1 MNIMLISQCSKNALV
16 ETRRILD
23 QFAERRGERTWQTAI
38 TQNGLDTLRRLLRQ
52 TARKNTAVAC
62 HWIRGKDHSELIWIV
77 GDARQFNERGATPTN
92 TTSRDILRANDE
104 NDWHSAEIIG
114 LLASIAALFHDFGK
128 ASEAFQNKLKS
139 SKPLADAYR
148 HEWVS
153 LRLFEAFVNGD
164 NDADWLVR
172 LVDLPDGVA
181 KEVEARLLK
190 DGLSASGIKTP
201 FATLPPLAQVVG
213 WLIVSHHR
221 MPTPETL
228 HHKALAHLPAN
239 IEANWCGAREG
250 ASQKEIA
257 GCWHFPKGLPLTSKH
272 WREHAGKAASAL
284 LQQQGRAPRDWRQEA
299 YVLHLSRMALMLSD
313 HYYSSQ
319 PSRERYGDK
328 VGKKEAVYANTD
340 RKTGQLKQRL
350 DEHLIGVEVNASR
363 VVRALPR
370 LAAQLPRLARH
381 KGFRERSKDA
391 FAWQNR
397 AFDLAEGLRA
407 RSAEQGFFGIN
418 MASTGC
424 GKTLA
429 NGRILYALADSV
441 RGARFTVALGL
452 RTLTLQTGDAYRD
465 RLRLGSDEMAVLV
478 GGAAVRALHEQQQA
492 EARLQANGSES
503 SAELLPEYNQVF
515 YDGSLEDGP
524 LNRWLG
530 ENQPASKLLNAPIL
544 VCTIDHLMPA
554 TEGTRGGHQIPPML
568 RLMSSD
574 LVLDEPDDF
583 GMEDLPALS
592 RLVHWAGMLG
602 SRVLLSSATLPP
614 ALIEGLFQAYL
625 AGRQQ
630 FQQHRGRPGQRLN
643 VCCAWFDEY
652 SAVASEHGGAE
663 SFRAE
668 HQNFVLKRLA
678 RLARADA
685 RRHAEIL
692 PLAIAQASREIVCA
706 ELAQALRPQMSRL
719 HQLNGTV
726 DPASGKKISFGLVRF
741 ANINPLVAVAR
752 ELIRLGAENG
762 QRIHLC
768 VYHSRHPLLVRSAIE
783 NRLDRL
789 LNRKQPQAV
798 FAEPEIQQALSA
810 GPETDHL
817 FVVLATAVA
826 EVGRDHDYDWAIVE
840 PSSMR
845 SIIQLA
851 GRVRRHRPEAY
862 APTNL
867 LLLDTNIQHLTT
879 GMSQPAFLRP
889 GFESANPAARNFRL
903 LSHRLAELL
912 TPEQLKNI
920 DASSRIC
927 ERDVLCPTGNLVDL
941 EHARLRELMQAP
953 SSGETPLSLPVPLW
967 WTTGAHLSG
976 YLQRRDPFRQDKLGR
991 QRYGLLP
998 DEDGEIGFY
1007 RFGDDGKPVAV
1018 DNLLHRIFL
1027 EPGPGLGFWGEPNYP
1042 AALASLAERLDM
1054 EVRECAEKFGGL
1066 DLPLKLVEEGMRV
1079 DEEWGYHPIL
1089 GFSRFR

>member
-1 MNIMLISQCSKNALV
+1 M
-16 ETRRILD
+16 
-23 QFAERRGERTWQTAI
+23 
-38 TQNGLDTLRRLLRQ
+38 
-52 TARKNTAVAC
+52 
-62 HWIRGKDHSELIWIV
+62 
-77 GDARQFNERGATPTN
+77 
-92 TTSRDILRANDE
+92 
-104 NDWHSAEIIG
+104 
-114 LLASIAALFHDFGK
+114 
-128 ASEAFQNKLKS
+128 
-139 SKPLADAYR
+139 
-148 HEWVS
+148 
-153 LRLFEAFVNGD
+153 
-164 NDADWLVR
+164 
-172 LVDLPDGVA
+172 
-181 KEVEARLLK
+181 
-190 DGLSASGIKTP
+190 
-201 FATLPPLAQVVG
+201 
-213 WLIVSHHR
+213 
-221 MPTPETL
+221 
-228 HHKALAHLPAN
+228 
-239 IEANWCGAREG
+239 
-250 ASQKEIA
+250 
-257 GCWHFPKGLPLTSKH
+257 
-272 WREHAGKAASAL
+272 
-284 LQQQGRAPRDWRQEA
+284 
-299 YVLHLSRMALMLSD
+299 
-313 HYYSSQ
+313 
-319 PSRERYGDK
+319 
-328 VGKKEAVYANTD
+328 
-340 RKTGQLKQRL
+340 
-350 DEHLIGVEVNASR
+350 
-363 VVRALPR
+363 PR

-407 RSAEQGFFGIN
+407 RSADQGFFGVN

-465 RLRLGSDEMAVLV
+465 RLHLGSDEMAVLV

-503 SAELLPEYNQVF
+503 SAELVPEYNQVF

-630 FQQHRGRPGQRLN
+630 FQQHQGRPGQPLN
-643 VCCAWFDEY
+643 VCCAWFDEF
-652 SAVASEHGGAE
+652 SAVASDHGGAE
-663 SFRAE
+663 TYRVE
-668 HQNFVLKRLA
+668 HQSFVQKRLA

-692 PLAIAQASREIVCA
+692 PLPIAQAKREIVCA
-706 ELAQALRPQMSRL
+706 ELAQALRPQLSRL

-726 DPASGKKISFGLVRF
+726 DPVSGKKISFGLVRF

-752 ELIRLGAENG
+752 ELIRLGAESG

-783 NRLDRL
+783 QRLDRL
-789 LNRKQPQAV
+789 LNRKKPQAV
-798 FAEPEIQQALSA
+798 FAEPEIQQALAA

-851 GRVRRHRPEAY
+851 GRVHRHRPDAY
-862 APTNL
+862 LPTNL

-889 GFESANPAARNFRL
+889 GFESSTPAAKYFRL
-903 LSHRLAELL
+903 QSHCLAELL
-912 TPEQLKNI
+912 TPEQLKTI
-920 DASSRIC
+920 DASSRIR
-927 ERDVLCPTGNLVDL
+927 ERDELCPTGNLVDL
-941 EHARLRELMQAP
+941 EHARLRELMQVSA
-953 SSGETPLSLPVPLW
+953 SDRTPLSLPVPLW

-976 YLQRRDPFRQDKLGR
+976 YMQRRDPFRQDKLGR

-1018 DNLLHRIFL
+1018 DHLLHRISL
-1027 EPGPGLGFWGEPNYP
+1027 EPGPGFSFWGEPDYP

-1066 DLPLKLVEEGMRV
+1066 DLPLKPVEDGLRV
-1079 DEEWGYHPIL
+1079 DKEWMYHPTL
-1089 GFSRFR
+1089 GFGGAQ

>member
-104 NDWHSAEIIG
+104 NDWHSAEVIR

-128 ASEAFQNKLKS
+128 ASEAFQAKLKS
-139 SKPLADAYR
+139 SQPLADAYR

-164 NDADWLVR
+164 SDADWLAR
-172 LVDLPDGVA
+172 LADLPDGAA

-190 DGLSASGIKTP
+190 DGLGASNIKTP

-239 IEANWCGAREG
+239 IEANWCGARES

-257 GCWHFPKGLPLTSKH
+257 ACWHFPKGLPLTSKH
-272 WREHAGKAASAL
+272 WRKHAGKVASAL
-284 LQQQGRAPRDWRQEA
+284 LQQIGREPRDWRREA

-313 HYYSSQ
+313 HYYSSE
-319 PSRERYGDK
+319 PSHERYGDK
-328 VGKKEAVYANTD
+328 VGKKDAVYANTD
-340 RKTGQLKQRL
+340 RKTGQVKQRL

-492 EARLQANGSES
+492 EARLQAKGSES

-554 TEGTRGGHQIPPML
+554 TEGMRGGHQIPPML

-630 FQQHRGRPGQRLN
+630 FQQHRGRPGQPLN
-643 VCCAWFDEY
+643 VCCAWFDEF
-652 SAVASEHGGAE
+652 SAVASEHGAAE
-663 SFRAE
+663 SYRAE
-668 HQNFVLKRLA
+668 HQKFVQKRLA

-692 PLAIAQASREIVCA
+692 PLPIAQAKREIVCA
-706 ELAQALRPQMSRL
+706 ELAHALRPQMSRL

-741 ANINPLVAVAR
+741 ANINPLVAVAQ

-768 VYHSRHPLLVRSAIE
+768 IYHSRHPLLVRSAIE

-798 FAEPEIQQALSA
+798 FAEPEIQQALAA
-810 GPETDHL
+810 GPEADHL

-851 GRVRRHRPEAY
+851 GRVRRHRPDAY

-889 GFESANPAARNFRL
+889 GFESSNLAARNFRL
-903 LSHRLAELL
+903 LSHRLVELL

-920 DASSRIC
+920 DASSRIR
-927 ERDVLCPTGNLVDL
+927 ERDALSPTGNLVDL

-953 SSGETPLSLPVPLW
+953 PSGQTPLSLPVPLW

-976 YLQRRDPFRQDKLGR
+976 YLQRRDPFRLDRLGR

-1018 DNLLHRIFL
+1018 DHLLHRISVG
-1027 EPGPGLGFWGEPNYP
+1027 PGSGLGFWGEPDYP
-1042 AALASLAERLDM
+1042 AALASLAERLGM
-1054 EVRECAEKFGGL
+1054 EPRDCAEKFGVL
-1066 DLPLKLVEEGMRV
+1066 DLPLKSVEGGLRV
-1079 DEEWGYHPIL
+1079 DEDWWYCSAL
-1089 GFSRFR
+1089 GFWQKK